1 MKGKKWLSL
10 GLAAAI
16 VCSLA
21 ACGSGDSSSAGNS
34 ANESSSQSAS
44 SASNAKYNWSFSTT
58 YSDQTVVVAM
68 FNKFAE
74 LANEYTDGAIS
85 ITVFPNGTVASED
98 DALAQVSSG
107 ELEFCGSGSAP
118 FWTYTPDAAWILAP
132 FMITSKDVY
141 QKVYD
146 SDPLVEAREG
156 WATNNNVRDLCGCF
170 YRGMRTVVSTKEI
183 HNAADL
189 KGVKMRMNSNAMWNA
204 GWQSLGCT
212 TVTIPLSELYI
223 SIQTGVAEA
232 CENPLSESGSLN
244 IPEVAKYVIPT
255 NHAVEASEI
264 LMSNSLFESLSKDYQ
279 DALVKAGQDAM
290 NEYSSAIDQEEA
302 DWLQKYQ
309 DAGCTV
315 LDFDTASVQDACK
328 SFWQE
333 EFNTEWTSISYEDAM
348 ALIAE
353 CTQ

>member
-1 MKGKKWLSL
+1 MKGIKWLSL

-21 ACGSGDSSSAGNS
+21 ACGSSGSPAGSSVSG
-34 ANESSSQSAS
+34 SSSQSET
-44 SASNAKYNWSFSTT
+44 NAFDTKYNWSFATT
-58 YSDQTVVVAM
+58 YSDKTVVVAM

-74 LANEYTDGAIS
+74 LANEYTDGAVT

-132 FMITSKDVY
+132 FMITSKEVY
-141 QKVYD
+141 QKVYN
-146 SDPLVEAREG
+146 SDPLVKARES
-156 WATNNNVRDLCGCF
+156 WATNNNVKDLSGCF

-189 KGVKMRMNSNAMWNA
+189 KNVKMRMNSNAMWNA
-204 GWQSLGCT
+204 AWQSLGCT
-212 TVTIPLSELYI
+212 TVTIPLSELYT

-232 CENPLSESGSLN
+232 CDNPLSESGSLN
-244 IPEVAKYVIPT
+244 VPEVAKYVVPT

-264 LMSNSLFESLSKDYQ
+264 LMSNSLFESLPKNYQ

-290 NEYSSAIDQEEA
+290 SEFSGAIDQEEA

-315 LDFDTASVQDACK
+315 LDFDTASVQEACK
-328 SFWQE
+328 NFWQD
-333 EFNTEWTSISYEDAM
+333 EFNKEWTSISYDDAM

-353 CTQ
+353 CSK